1 MSTSDFIGSLPSAV
15 KRTFSVTRKIR
26 FGQTDPAAIVY
37 YPNYFDMFNEIVED
51 WFAEELGAPFDQL
64 HRVDGIG
71 IPIVHIECDFIAPC
85 RLGEQ
90 FTLSLSV
97 VNLGPTSLHLQIA
110 GTVAGDTRIKASLV
124 LVFVDLTTYR
134 SVEPPD
140 SLRSLILERVVDGA
154 KKS

>member
-1 MSTSDFIGSLPSAV
+1 MSTSDFIGDLPSAS

-51 WFAEELGAPFDQL
+51 WFEEDLGVPFDQL
-64 HRVDGIG
+64 HRVDGLG
-71 IPIVHIECDFIAPC
+71 VPIVHIECDFIAPC

-97 VNLGPTSLHLQIA
+97 VNLGPTSLHLEIA
-110 GTVAGDTRIKASLV
+110 GKVSGDMRIKASLV

-140 SLRSLILERVVDGA
+140 SLRALIAERVIGGA